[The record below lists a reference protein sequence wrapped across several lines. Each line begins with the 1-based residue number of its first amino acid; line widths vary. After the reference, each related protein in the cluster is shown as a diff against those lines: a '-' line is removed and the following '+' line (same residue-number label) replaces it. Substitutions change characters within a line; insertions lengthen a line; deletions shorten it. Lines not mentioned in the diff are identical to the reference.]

1 MSRVINKV
9 KFDSVFFSLQSR
21 NRINVAL
28 IEKLE
33 DIFKPS
39 CGTGSVSKGMVME
52 SLPLKQ
58 SRAPSGVFTEGAQWI
73 RADFHLHTR
82 ADREF
87 KYAGDD
93 NFYNSNY
100 VGAVEKAGIRLGI
113 VTNHNKFDFNEFKGL
128 RKTARNKGAEL
139 LPGVELSV
147 NDGANGIHT
156 LVVFSDEWICE
167 HDYINPFLTSA
178 FEGKTP
184 AQYEQENGRTS
195 WSLLETIKKLESYH
209 RDFFLVFAHVESPS
223 GLWTELDGGRLTE
236 LGQSDFFRRR
246 TLAFQKVRTHD
257 GSGKDKPCRTKI
269 QGWLQSW
276 YPAEVEGSDPKCI
289 DQIGRGKSSYL
300 KLGELSFSAV
310 KFALCDPT
318 MRVAREPMIHQAS
331 YIRSIHFDGGIL
343 EGQTLHFSSELNTLI
358 GIRGSGKSSI
368 LEAVRYALDIPR
380 GEKAQDTKYK
390 DELIRHTL
398 GSGGKVT
405 LTASDVYGQVFTISR
420 IFREA
425 PNVYLGGELQP
436 GVSIRE
442 TVLRR
447 PIYFGQKDLSS
458 TGEGFETD
466 LVEKLVGEK
475 LRVQRGEIEIQRH
488 RVRDAAQRWLK
499 VSNTDDQKRDFETQ
513 LNDAKFRLAKFAEH
527 GVADK
532 LQKRLGFQQDAN
544 ALARMNERA
553 DNFIRGLGQL
563 IAEHEDELRNAT
575 SYVSKQNPD
584 FFAAYFVKFNDL
596 TAKVDQLK
604 QIEKDALA
612 IVGNLRVNQGE
623 FEGASKSLLEEFA
636 QIERLLAQE
645 LKQTGMTAMQPDD
658 FLTQQQRKTRAEQM
672 LEALAKQESQQT
684 NIRDALLAE
693 IDRLNELWLLE
704 FNTIKAELDRVNAG
718 HTALQIGAEFKA
730 DKEAAIS
737 FIQQLCKG
745 TNIRETTLRAVM
757 ENYVDF
763 GGLLRALPDAL
774 TKAGSTP
781 EAFEKTFM
789 RNLTE
794 LVTWQV
800 PNRFVIR
807 YRGKELKHHSIG
819 QRASALL
826 LYVLSQRQ
834 NDVIIIDQPEDDLD
848 NQTIYDDVIKLLR
861 EMKLHTQFIFATHN
875 ANFPVLGDA
884 EHVHACQY
892 QDERVSVQ
900 SGSIDARTVQ
910 HAIINIMEGGREA
923 FNRRKEVYNLWKP
936 QI

>member
-1 MSRVINKV
+1 M
-9 KFDSVFFSLQSR
+9 
-21 NRINVAL
+21 
-28 IEKLE
+28 
-33 DIFKPS
+33 
-39 CGTGSVSKGMVME
+39 ME
-52 SLPLKQ
+52 SLPPKQ
-58 SRAPSGVFTEGAQWI
+58 SGTRSFVFAEGAQWV

-87 KYAGDD
+87 KYTGDD

-100 VGAVEKAGIRLGI
+100 VDALENAGIRLGVI
-113 VTNHNKFDFNEFKGL
+113 TNHNKFDFDEFKAL
-128 RKTARNKGAEL
+128 RKTAQKKGIAL

-156 LVVFSDEWICE
+156 LVVFSDDWLADG
-167 HDYINPFLTSA
+167 HDHINPFLGVS
-178 FEGKTP
+178 FKGKVP
-184 AQYEQENGRTS
+184 AQYEQENGRS
-195 WSLLETIKKLESYH
+195 SLSLVNTIEELESYH
-209 RDFFLVFAHVESPS
+209 RDFFLVFAHVEAPS
-223 GLWTELDGGRLTE
+223 GLWAELDGGRLAE
-236 LGQSDFFRRR
+236 LGRNELFRRR
-246 TLAFQKVRTHD
+246 TLGFQKVRTYN
-257 GSGKDKPCRTKI
+257 KVQEKNKPCRTKA
-269 QGWLQSW
+269 QQHLGDW
-276 YPAEVEGSDPKCI
+276 YPAELEGCDAKCI
-289 DQIGRGKSSYL
+289 EDIGQGKACYL
-300 KLGELSFSAV
+300 KLGELSFEAV
-310 KFALCDPT
+310 KFALSDPAA
-318 MRVAREPMIHQAS
+318 RVATEPPKHQAS
-331 YIRSIHFDGGIL
+331 HIRSIHFDGGIL
-343 EGQTLHFSSELNTLI
+343 DGQTLRFSSELNTLI

-405 LTASDVYGQVFTISR
+405 LTACDVYGQEFTISR

-425 PNVYLGGELQP
+425 PNVYLGGKLQP

-475 LRVQRGEIEIQRH
+475 LRVLRDEIEAQRQ

-499 VSNTDDQKRDFETQ
+499 LSNTAELKRDFETQ
-513 LNDAKFRLAKFAEH
+513 LNDANFRLTKFAEH

-532 LQKRLGFQQDAN
+532 LQKRLGFQQDAT
-544 ALARMNERA
+544 ALARMKERA
-553 DNFIRGLGQL
+553 GSFILALGQL

-584 FFAAYFVKFNDL
+584 FFAAYYAEFSKLV
-596 TAKVDQLK
+596 AKVDQLK
-604 QIEKDALA
+604 QIERDARA
-612 IVGNLRVNQGE
+612 IAGRLQAKQGE
-623 FEGASKSLLEEFA
+623 FEGASKNLREEFA
-636 QIERLLAQE
+636 QVERQLAQE
-645 LKQTGMTAMQPDD
+645 LKQTGMTAIQPDD
-658 FLTQQQRKTRAEQM
+658 FLTQQQRKTKAEQM

-684 NIRDALLAE
+684 SIRDALFAE
-693 IDRLNELWLLE
+693 IDKLNELWLRE

-718 HTALQIGAEFKA
+718 HTALQIEADFKG

-737 FIQQLCKG
+737 FMQQLFKG
-745 TNIRETTLRAVM
+745 SNIRETTLRAVM
-757 ENYVDF
+757 EDYADF
-763 GGLLRALPDAL
+763 GGLLRALPGAL
-774 TKAGSTP
+774 AKAGSTP
-781 EAFEKTFM
+781 EVFEKTFM
-789 RNLTE
+789 QNLTE
-794 LVTWQV
+794 FVTWQV

-807 YRGKELKHHSIG
+807 YRGKELKHHSLG

-861 EMKLHTQFIFATHN
+861 EIKPHAQFIFATHN

-884 EHVHACQY
+884 EQVHACQY
-892 QDERVSVQ
+892 LDEKVATR
-900 SGSIDARTVQ
+900 SGSIDARPVQ
-910 HAIINIMEGGREA
+910 EAIINIMEGGQEA

-936 QI
+936 QS

>member
-1 MSRVINKV
+1 MMASLAPKQLGTQ
-9 KFDSVFFSLQSR
+9 SV
-21 NRINVAL
+21 
-28 IEKLE
+28 
-33 DIFKPS
+33 
-39 CGTGSVSKGMVME
+39 
-52 SLPLKQ
+52 
-58 SRAPSGVFTEGAQWI
+58 VFTEGAQWV
-73 RADFHLHTR
+73 RTDFHLHTR

-87 KYAGDD
+87 KYSGDD

-100 VGAVEKAGIRLGI
+100 VDALEKANIRLGVI
-113 VTNHNKFDFNEFKGL
+113 TNHNKFDFDEFKSL
-128 RKTARNKGAEL
+128 RKTAHKKGIAM

-156 LVVFSDEWICE
+156 LVVFSDAWITE

-209 RDFFLVFAHVESPS
+209 RDFFLVFAHVEAPS
-223 GLWTELDGGRLTE
+223 GLWAELDGGRLAE
-236 LGQSDFFRRR
+236 LGQNEFFRRR
-246 TLAFQKVRTHD
+246 TLGFQKVRTHD
-257 GSGKDKPCRTKI
+257 GAGKDKPCRTKI
-269 QGWLQSW
+269 QSWLQSW
-276 YPAEVEGSDPKCI
+276 YPAELEGSDPKCVEE
-289 DQIGRGKSSYL
+289 IGKGKTSYL
-300 KLGELSFSAV
+300 KLGELSFEAV
-310 KFALCDPT
+310 KFALSDSGG
-318 MRVAREPMIHQAS
+318 RVAMEPPKHQAS
-331 YIRSIHFDGGIL
+331 HVRSIHFDGGIL
-343 EGQTLHFSSELNTLI
+343 DGQTLHFSPELNTLI

-405 LTASDVYGQVFTISR
+405 LTASDVYGQEFTVSR

-425 PNVYLGGELQP
+425 PNVYLGGKLQP

-475 LRVQRGEIEIQRH
+475 LRVQRDEIETQRQ

-499 VSNTDDQKRDFETQ
+499 LSNTAEQKRDFEIQ
-513 LNDAKFRLAKFAEH
+513 LNDANFRLTKFAEH
-527 GVADK
+527 GIADK
-532 LQKRLGFQQDAN
+532 LQKRLGFQQDAT
-544 ALARMNERA
+544 ALARMKERA
-553 DNFIRGLGQL
+553 DDFIRALGQL

-575 SYVSKQNPD
+575 SYSSKQNPD
-584 FFAAYFVKFNDL
+584 FFAAYYSEFANLV
-596 TAKVDQLK
+596 AKVDQLK
-604 QIEKDALA
+604 QIETDARA
-612 IVGNLRVNQGE
+612 IVGRLKVKQSE
-623 FEGASKSLLEEFA
+623 FEGASRSLQEEFA
-636 QIERLLAQE
+636 QVERQLAQE
-645 LKQTGMTAMQPDD
+645 LKQTGMTAIQPDD
-658 FLTQQQRKTRAEQM
+658 FLAQQQRKTKAEQM
-672 LEALAKQESQQT
+672 LQALAKQESQQT
-684 NIRDALLAE
+684 NIRDALIAE
-693 IDRLNELWLLE
+693 IDKLNELWLRE

-718 HTALQIGAEFKA
+718 HTALQIEADFKG

-737 FIQQLCKG
+737 FMQQLFKG
-745 TNIRETTLRAVM
+745 SNIRETTLRAVM
-757 ENYVDF
+757 EEYADF
-763 GGLLRALPDAL
+763 GGLLRALPGAL
-774 TKAGSTP
+774 AKAGSTP
-781 EAFEKTFM
+781 EVFEKTFM
-789 RNLTE
+789 QNLTE
-794 LVTWQV
+794 FVTWQV
-800 PNRFVIR
+800 PNRFAIR
-807 YRGKELKHHSIG
+807 YRGKELKHHSLG

-861 EMKLHTQFIFATHN
+861 EMKPHAQFIFATHN

-884 EHVHACQY
+884 EQVHACEY
-892 QDERVSVQ
+892 QDEKVNVE
-900 SGSIDARTVQ
+900 SGGLDARAVQ
-910 HAIINIMEGGREA
+910 RAIINIMEGGQEA

-936 QI
+936 QS

>member
-1 MSRVINKV
+1 M
-9 KFDSVFFSLQSR
+9 
-21 NRINVAL
+21 
-28 IEKLE
+28 
-33 DIFKPS
+33 
-39 CGTGSVSKGMVME
+39 ME
-52 SLPLKQ
+52 SLRQNQ
-58 SRAPSGVFTEGAQWI
+58 SGARSVVFKNGAQWI

-100 VGAVEKAGIRLGI
+100 ADALEKAGIRLGVI
-113 VTNHNKFDFNEFKGL
+113 TNHNKFDFEEFKAL
-128 RKTARNKGAEL
+128 RKTAQKRGIAL

-156 LVVFSDEWICE
+156 LVVFSDEWIDE
-167 HDYINPFLTSA
+167 YDYINPFLTSA

-195 WSLLETIKKLESYH
+195 WSLLETIKKLEGYH
-209 RDFFLVFAHVESPS
+209 RDFFLVFAHVEAPS
-223 GLWTELDGGRLTE
+223 GLWAEMDGGRLTE
-236 LGQSDFFRRR
+236 LGQNEFFRRR

-257 GSGKDKPCRTKI
+257 GAGKDKPCRTKI
-269 QGWLQSW
+269 QSWLHSW
-276 YPAEVEGSDPKCI
+276 YPAELEGSDPKSV
-289 DQIGRGKSSYL
+289 DEIGRGKAGYL
-300 KLGELSFSAV
+300 KLGELSFEAV
-310 KFALCDPT
+310 KFALSDPAG
-318 MRVAREPMIHQAS
+318 RVATEPPKHHGS
-331 YIRSIHFDGGIL
+331 HIRSIRFDGGIL
-343 EGQTLHFSSELNTLI
+343 DRQVLHFSSELNTLI

-390 DELIRHTL
+390 DDLIRHSL

-405 LTASDVYGQVFTISR
+405 LTACDVYGQEFTISR

-425 PNVYLGGELQP
+425 PNVYLDGKLQP

-447 PIYFGQKDLSS
+447 PIYFGQRDLSS

-466 LVEKLVGEK
+466 LVEKLVGQK
-475 LRVQRGEIEIQRH
+475 LRVLREEIEAQRQ

-499 VSNTDDQKRDFETQ
+499 LSKTAELKRDFEAQ
-513 LNDAKFRLAKFAEH
+513 LNDANFRLTKFAEH

-532 LQKRLGFQQDAN
+532 LQKRLGFQQDASV
-544 ALARMNERA
+544 LTRLMERA
-553 DNFIRGLGQL
+553 DSFLLALGQL

-584 FFAAYFVKFNDL
+584 FFAAYYVEFSNLV
-596 TAKVDQLK
+596 AKIDQLK
-604 QIEKDALA
+604 QIEQDARA
-612 IVGNLRVNQGE
+612 IAGRLKTQQSE
-623 FEGASKSLLEEFA
+623 FEGARKNLQEEFA
-636 QIERLLAQE
+636 QVERQLAQE
-645 LKQTGMTAMQPDD
+645 LKQTGMTAIQPDD
-658 FLTQQQRKTRAEQM
+658 FLAQQQRKTQAEQM
-672 LEALAKQESQQT
+672 LEALTKQESQQT
-684 NIRDALLAE
+684 NIRDALFAE
-693 IDRLNELWLLE
+693 IDKLNELWLRE
-704 FNTIKAELDRVNAG
+704 FNIIKVELDRVNAG
-718 HTALQIGAEFKA
+718 HTALQIEADFKG

-737 FIQQLCKG
+737 FMQQLFKG
-745 TNIRETTLRAVM
+745 SNIRETTLRAVM
-757 ENYVDF
+757 EAYADF
-763 GGLLRALPDAL
+763 GGLLRALPGAL
-774 TKAGSTP
+774 AKAGSAP
-781 EAFEKTFM
+781 EVFEKTFM
-789 RNLTE
+789 QNLTE

-807 YRGKELKHHSIG
+807 YRGKELKHHSLG

-861 EMKLHTQFIFATHN
+861 EMKPHAQFIFATHN

-884 EHVHACQY
+884 EQVHACQF
-892 QDERVSVQ
+892 QDEKVATL
-900 SGSIDARTVQ
+900 SGSIDARPVQ
-910 HAIINIMEGGREA
+910 DAIINIMEGGPEA

-936 QI
+936 QS